1 MQLLK
6 YIGQFLLFHVNSVVN
21 LPLWSC
27 RASTPQED
35 MLAARDLSQPPR
47 STLSKGSTRRGP
59 GLKTVGPRWV
69 NDESRWV
76 MPLSWWLFGIV
87 LARSSIFPR
96 PWPQNSLGAVTLMAI
111 GHFAIAGQSYLK
123 SAMDRWGP
131 LKSVN
136 LKNLLNTNHM
146 LATSLDHS
154 ERWWH
159 ILFVFVCHM
168 SEFFFLLHGH
178 ADLWGT
184 GGPEKTR
191 HKIKHHV
198 TITHVQRK
206 GDTTSVTCLRH
217 LRSRP
222 WRAEEWALPVTSR
235 ESRISLYIDVHSCR
249 EQVTWRH
256 WNQKGLSWSKLVTRR
271 VGPKL

>member
-1 MQLLK
+1 MMKWWWWWWWWWWWFNDDDGTGSDVDVDVDDDDDDDDDDDSFMQLLK

-168 SEFFFLLHGH
+168 SEFPTCQVRVVRFYVSLFSSFFFFFFSFFSFVVLL
-178 ADLWGT
+178 
-184 GGPEKTR
+184 
-191 HKIKHHV
+191 
-198 TITHVQRK
+198 
-206 GDTTSVTCLRH
+206 
-217 LRSRP
+217 
-222 WRAEEWALPVTSR
+222 
-235 ESRISLYIDVHSCR
+235 
-249 EQVTWRH
+249 
-256 WNQKGLSWSKLVTRR
+256 N
-271 VGPKL
+271 